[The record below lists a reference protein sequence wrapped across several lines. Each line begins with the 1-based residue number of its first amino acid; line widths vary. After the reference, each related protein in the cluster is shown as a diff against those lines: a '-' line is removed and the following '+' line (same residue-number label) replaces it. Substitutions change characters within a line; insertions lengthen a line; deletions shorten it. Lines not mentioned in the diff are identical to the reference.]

1 MAAVVGVF
9 PHPDSF
15 EALDDAKYVVFSE
28 KEEYGITADD
38 ENGLFKFQTIGGQ
51 RKAYV
56 PLEVSGI
63 TEPIQAYVTCHLVDY
78 NYANDGLESMA
89 AAIKNVRAQENPTLV
104 NLFPAEDPTTFV
116 RPVISNE
123 PTGHKV
129 TVTTLDNGIRLD
141 GLTAD
146 NMVRVFTADGMTAFK
161 KEATG
166 TTMFVPLSRH
176 DVYLLSTG
184 EEIFKFR
191 F

>member
-1 MAAVVGVF
+1 MVAAVGVF
-9 PHPDSF
+9 DTPDSF
-15 EALDDAKYVVFSE
+15 EELSDSAVAIVTASDF
-28 KEEYGITADD
+28 EEIAGV
-38 ENGLFKFQTIGGQ
+38 
-51 RKAYV
+51 RKAFATLYV
-56 PLEVSGI
+56 DGV
-63 TEPIQAYVTCHLVDY
+63 TEPIQAYVNCHLVDW
-78 NYANDGLESMA
+78 NYAEEGLETMMA
-89 AAIKNVRAQENPTLV
+89 AVKNIRAQENPTLI
-104 NLFPAEDPTTFV
+104 NLFPAEDPTSFV
-116 RPVISNE
+116 RPVISE
-123 PTGHKV
+123 DPTGHKV
-129 TVTTLDNGIRLD
+129 TVTILDNGVRLD

>member
-1 MAAVVGVF
+1 MKWMRNRF
-9 PHPDSF
+9 PS
-15 EALDDAKYVVFSE
+15 
-28 KEEYGITADD
+28 
-38 ENGLFKFQTIGGQ
+38 
-51 RKAYV
+51 
-56 PLEVSGI
+56 
-63 TEPIQAYVTCHLVDY
+63 PILRYVTCHLVDY

-161 KEATG
+161 KEAIG